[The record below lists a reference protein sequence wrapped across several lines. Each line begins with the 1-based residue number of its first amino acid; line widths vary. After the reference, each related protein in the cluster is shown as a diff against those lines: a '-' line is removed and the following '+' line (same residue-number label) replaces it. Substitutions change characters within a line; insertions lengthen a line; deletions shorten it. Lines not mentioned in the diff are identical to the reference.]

1 LQDFHVVVDPV
12 QLVFVLQQTRLQLA
26 QNFVR
31 LFEVLEHLHE
41 LLVVRRQIRDYLRL
55 QLAQIVV
62 HFLAVLL
69 EVHVRVLLAAQLVE
83 QYELLVL

>member
-1 LQDFHVVVDPV
+1 MQDFHVVVDPV

-41 LLVVRRQIRDYLRL
+41 LFVVRRQIRDYFRL

-62 HFLAVLL
+62 DFLAVLL

>member
-62 HFLAVLL
+62 DFLAVLL